1 MTAQTLREL
10 VEKATEESP
19 TPELWESVQL
29 MNDGRED
36 QYYLND
42 ATDSLVFI
50 EHRSGIPVT
59 SKHRAELIAYLR
71 NHCSDFIKLMEAAE
85 KRTHHYECEDP
96 WYSCPKS
103 ENGCADDRMGPE
115 CTCGADEMREALAAF
130 KEKS

>member
-1 MTAQTLREL
+1 MTAAKLIEL
-10 VEKATEESP
+10 EARATEGPCIATRNEPNSAAADFYEP
-19 TPELWESVQL
+19 YANWIYGGFPKGVTV
-29 MNDGRED
+29 GRGLCIHAD
-36 QYYLND
+36 D
-42 ATDSLVFI
+42 MA
-50 EHRSGIPVT
+50 
-59 SKHRAELIAYLR
+59 LIAYLR
-71 NHCSDFIKLMEAAE
+71 NHAQDFIKLIEAAE